1 MGPGLP
7 DGHREKPAVAS
18 KIARFFRV
26 WAGRLTA
33 RAAPSNNSEQQ
44 TRHVQVSKDS
54 FHSEPSTQD
63 KADNRP
69 LNRPHSKS
77 SQPRFSRPYFSSIR
91 AAAAGDDLPEHES
104 QELTPHHV
112 VLLAERD
119 HAGGAPSPGCVPAI
133 RRCCACSSPIR
144 DGPTRRY
151 RRPWACR
158 SEASDRPEP
167 ERSSGCGKN
176 SSGRARSPSRST
188 ERERDGRQGRAR
200 SRRDRHPAPR

>member
-1 MGPGLP
+1 MPQIGSERFLRPRTSVWGMGPGLP

-119 HAGGAPSPGCVPAI
+119 HAVWRSLARLRPSDQALLRLLVADPRPAYEEI
-133 RRCCACSSPIR
+133 SAALGMPIGSI
-144 DGPTRRY
+144 GPTRAR
-151 RRPWACR
+151 AL
-158 SEASDRPEP
+158 
-167 ERSSGCGKN
+167 ERLRKEL
-176 SSGRARSPSRST
+176 
-188 ERERDGRQGRAR
+188 ERESALSLTID
-200 SRRDRHPAPR
+200 